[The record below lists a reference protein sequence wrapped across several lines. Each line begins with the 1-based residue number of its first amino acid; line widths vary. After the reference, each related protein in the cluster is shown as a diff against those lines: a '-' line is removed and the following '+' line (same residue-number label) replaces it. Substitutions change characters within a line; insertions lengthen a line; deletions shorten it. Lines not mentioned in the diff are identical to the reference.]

1 MPANVMNSNEK
12 SMEFIDQ
19 KLAEWEQQGL
29 RRTLRTITGRQ
40 GREIEID
47 GKRVLNFCSNNYLG
61 LADDPRLCDAA
72 MSAIRQEGLGAG
84 ASRLVCGTLA
94 SHPRLEQRLAEFKGT
109 ESALVFNSGYQANV
123 GILSALCGR
132 GDTVFSD
139 RLNHASIIDG
149 ILLSGARMSRY
160 PHGDMA
166 ALEDMLKSSSAGQGR
181 RLIVTDS
188 VFSMDGDIAPLKDIA
203 ALAERYN
210 SMLMVDEAHA
220 VGVLGQNG
228 RGAVEHF
235 GLTRQVDIQMGTLSK
250 AVGAFGAYVCGSRK
264 LIDFLVNCS
273 RSFIYSTALP
283 PAIAAAARQGL
294 DIIES
299 DPARRERLWE
309 NTRFLLSGLRDL
321 GLDTRQSATPIIPV
335 VVGDN
340 VRAVEFSKRLL
351 ASGIYA
357 AAIRPPTVPA
367 NSARLRISVMATH
380 TRQDLEFL
388 LSQTQRIKAELCPG

>member
-1 MPANVMNSNEK
+1 MK
-12 SMEFIDQ
+12 FIDQ
-19 KLAEWEQQGL
+19 KLEEWEQQGL
-29 RRTLRTITGRQ
+29 RRTLRTVTGRQ

-61 LADDPRLCDAA
+61 LADDPRLCEAA
-72 MSAIRQEGLGAG
+72 VAAIHQEGLGAG

-94 SHPRLEQRLAEFKGT
+94 SHTRLEQRLAEFKAT
-109 ESALVFNSGYQANV
+109 EAALVFNSGYQANV

-132 GDTVFSD
+132 GDTIFSD

-149 ILLSGARMSRY
+149 ILLSGARMARY

-166 ALEDMLKSSSAGQGR
+166 ALEEMLKSSATGQGR

-203 ALAERYN
+203 ALARKYN

-220 VGVLGQNG
+220 LGVLGKNG

-235 GLTRQVDIQMGTLSK
+235 GLAGQVDIQMGTLSK

-264 LIDFLVNCS
+264 LIDFLVNRS

-283 PAIAAAARQGL
+283 PAVAAAAHEGL
-294 DIIES
+294 DIIEKDS
-299 DPARRERLWE
+299 ARRERLWE
-309 NTRFLLSGLRDL
+309 NTRFLLNGLRDL
-321 GLDTRQSATPIIPV
+321 GLDTRQSETPIIPV
-335 VVGDN
+335 VIGDSGL
-340 VRAVEFSKRLL
+340 AVEFSKRLL
-351 ASGIYA
+351 AAGIYA

-380 TRQDLEFL
+380 TRPDLEIL
-388 LSQTQRIKAELCPG
+388 LSQIKRVKAELCPS